1 MGTAL
6 TTLYSCITG
15 IFRKKPRKGMTRIFR
30 GLFLMVK
37 MKVEKNT
44 LALLRFS
51 EVSPGR
57 KALIFSD
64 GSPL

>member
-1 MGTAL
+1 
-6 TTLYSCITG
+6 
-15 IFRKKPRKGMTRIFR
+15 
-30 GLFLMVK
+30 MVK

-64 GSPL
+64 GSPLLFSDKQLQRRIPWCVSTLDL

>member
-1 MGTAL
+1 
-6 TTLYSCITG
+6 
-15 IFRKKPRKGMTRIFR
+15 MTRIFR

-64 GSPL
+64 GSPLLFSDKQLQRRIPWCVSTLNL